1 MRVNIH
7 HEPIGKFNIHL
18 PWKFYCNDIGPRY
31 AEPFKKFQQAGVAD
45 ITLVNNGEPLARLY
59 VVHSYLAEHGIET
72 KVELLPARYHKLD
85 NIFNGKSCAIVA
97 GAVPG
102 CRELVEY
109 YLDVYQQLDEN
120 INQTANLDVFYGFK
134 KVSALYWYHYGLAM
148 PETDCPLHLRIRE
161 MYDGV
166 FWSYVE
172 TLSAFLGYTKQDVAD
187 RLILRM
193 NHTLSGQYRDP
204 ANRIF
209 LPLHWDT
216 AVMTGNLYKNHPG
229 LNIRIDEKMM
239 PVEDFYDQEQETLLI
254 PGIDY
259 CDEFETMTDPTW
271 HEVVDHADNHDRVS
285 IVALLKRRKFR
296 E

>member
-7 HEPIGKFNIHL
+7 PEPIGKFNFHL
-18 PWKFYCNDIGPRY
+18 PWKFYCNDFGPRY
-31 AEPFKKFQQAGVAD
+31 AEPFKKFQQAGIAD
-45 ITLVNNGEPLARLY
+45 IILVNNGEPPARLY
-59 VVHSYLAEHGIET
+59 VAHSYLAERGIET
-72 KVELLPARYHKLD
+72 KVELLPARYNKMD
-85 NIFNGKSCAIVA
+85 SIFDGKTYATVP

-120 INQTANLDVFYGFK
+120 INQMANLDVYYGFK
-134 KVSALYWYHYGLAM
+134 KVNPLYWYHYGLTM
-148 PETDCPLHLRIRE
+148 PETACPLHLRIRE
-161 MYDGV
+161 MYDSV
-166 FWSYVE
+166 FWSYVT

-204 ANRIF
+204 VNRIF
-209 LPLHWDT
+209 LPQHWDT
-216 AVMTGNLYKNHPG
+216 AVITGNLYKNHPG
-229 LNIRIDEKMM
+229 LNIRVDGKMM
-239 PVEDFYDQEQETLLI
+239 PVEDFYDQEHETLLI

-259 CDEFETMTDPTW
+259 CDEFETMTGPTW
-271 HEVVDHADNHDRVS
+271 HEVVDYTDNQDRVS
-285 IVALLKRRKFR
+285 IVALLKRRKFL